1 MNNQRLPLIKRAFTL
16 VELLVVVA
24 IIGALVALLLP
35 AIQAAR
41 EAARR
46 AQCNNNLKQVSL
58 GILNHE
64 QTLGHFPYGGWGHE
78 WVGVPG
84 RGSKERQP
92 GSWVF
97 STLPYLEL
105 SNLHSLGGDPNES
118 GADRLYSQR
127 LSTPVRLFTCP
138 TRRPASPWRVSDKAE
153 YLSQPKPAGNVS
165 EVARGDYAISA
176 GFFVL
181 SDPGPDDLDD
191 PEWDPPNTQRS
202 FGISHLQFGVEAR
215 QIEDGLSHT
224 YLVGE
229 KFLNPDHYTDGESRG
244 DNETLYSGYCTDL
257 HRFTR
262 IDLLPLQDTSAKLD
276 SRGYLRFGS
285 AHPVG
290 YQMALCDG
298 SVKLI
303 SYDIA
308 AETHYRFGHR
318 SDQGVK
324 IASFP

>member
-1 MNNQRLPLIKRAFTL
+1 MRKKGFSL
-16 VELLVVVA
+16 VELLVVIA
-24 IIGALVALLLP
+24 IIGSLVALLLP

-46 AQCNNNLKQVSL
+46 AQCKNNLKQISL

-84 RGSKERQP
+84 RGSREGQP
-92 GSWVF
+92 GGWAF

-105 SNLHSLGGDPNES
+105 SNLHHLGGDPNAIDAEQ
-118 GADRLYSQR
+118 LYSQR
-127 LSTPVRLFTCP
+127 LSTPVRFFTCP
-138 TRRPASPWRVSDKAE
+138 TRRPSSTWMVSSNHA
-153 YLSQPKPAGNVS
+153 YLSRPKPAGNVS
-165 EVARGDYAISA
+165 EVARGDYAINA
-176 GFFVL
+176 GASHVSSF
-181 SDPGPDDLDD
+181 PGPVDFEQGDH
-191 PEWDPPNTQRS
+191 PPTDFWPNSRLS
-202 FGISHLQFGVEAR
+202 SGISHLRFGVEAR
-215 QIEDGLSHT
+215 RIEDGLSQT

-229 KFLNPDHYTDGESRG
+229 KFLNPDHYSDGKSKG

-285 AHPVG
+285 AHSAG
-290 YQMALCDG
+290 CQMALCDG
-298 SVKLI
+298 SVKFI
-303 SYDIA
+303 SYEISP
-308 AETHYRFGHR
+308 EVHYRFGHR

-324 IASFP
+324 VASFP